1 MAKYDPLTR
10 HLADRRQPVVE
21 MTFPEVEAVLGF
33 PLPPSARK
41 DRGWWSNNPRNNVMT
56 RAWLAAGYRSREVDL
71 AAERLLFERL
81 NAVEPAEQPRGR
93 HPLIGCMRG
102 TITVAAGVDLADPTA
117 PDWDSALMAKFDRL
131 LGGKT

>member
-10 HLADRRQPVVE
+10 HLSERHEPVVP

-41 DRGWWSNNPRNNVMT
+41 DRGWWSNNPQNNVMT
-56 RAWLAAGYRSREVDL
+56 RAWLAAGYRSRDVDL

-81 NAVEPAEQPRGR
+81 NAVEPVGQTDSR

-102 TITVAAGVDLADPTA
+102 TITIAPDVDLTA
-117 PDWDSALMAKFDRL
+117 STTPEWDAALIDKFDRL
-131 LGGKT
+131 IGGKT